1 MSGEPGV
8 VVDRGLCGG
17 GQVRGVVRGMN
28 RRSGAGGDAV
38 QGLAA
43 RGTSAQG
50 AAAEDG
56 APSVAFIVPDFKP
69 RAGGAEQQTRN
80 QAGALAR
87 RGYRVTVLTR
97 RQARGWPRREKLDG
111 FEVVRLGVPGQGRT
125 ADKIMVVDAAAWL
138 WRRRRTIDVINVVGY
153 PDYSFSSVP
162 AGLLRRTVV
171 LWLGLGDA
179 TDILGPSRR
188 RLRRLQRSMRRALLL
203 RCEQV
208 ALTGPIAS
216 ELADLGLATCVTII
230 PVPVD
235 LSYYRPPELD
245 ERARSRRRLGIGD
258 DELVVAYTGSLRAL
272 KGVDRL
278 IDAFAALVE
287 VHSNARLLI
296 VGGERGASDD
306 AGALWR
312 EQAEGSGLASK
323 VTFTGRVTDVRSHL
337 WAADIF
343 VLPSAREG
351 LSNSLLEA
359 MACGLVCIAPVSAAG
374 SEALSGGAGIV
385 PPSNEVEHLV
395 EAMLEVAENGP
406 LRSFLGKTAMERV
419 RSYDLDTVTDNYER
433 LYRQLNRGIA

>member
-1 MSGEPGV
+1 MTRPAGHCGDTDQAV
-8 VVDRGLCGG
+8 V
-17 GQVRGVVRGMN
+17 GQ
-28 RRSGAGGDAV
+28 
-38 QGLAA
+38 
-43 RGTSAQG
+43 GTP
-50 AAAEDG
+50 AEVA
-56 APSVAFIVPDFKP
+56 APSIAFVVPDFQP
-69 RAGGAEQQTRN
+69 RAGGAERQTRN

-87 RGYRVTVLTR
+87 RGHRVTVLTR
-97 RQARGWPRREKLDG
+97 RQARDWPRREKLDG

-125 ADKIMVVDAAAWL
+125 ADKIMVVEVAAWL
-138 WRRRRTIDVINVVGY
+138 WRQRRTIDVLNVVGY
-153 PDYSFSSVP
+153 PDFAFSSVT

-188 RLRRLQRSMRRALLL
+188 RLRRLQRSIRHALLL
-203 RCEQV
+203 RCEHV
-208 ALTGPIAS
+208 ALTRPIAS
-216 ELADLGLATCVTII
+216 ELATVGLATRLTVI

-235 LSYYRPPELD
+235 LSYYRPPAPS
-245 ERARSRRRLGIGD
+245 ERALSRRILSIGD
-258 DELVVAYTGSLRAL
+258 NDLVVAYTGSLRAL

-278 IDAFAALVE
+278 IDAFRGLVE
-287 VHSNARLLI
+287 VHPNARLLI

-343 VLPSAREG
+343 VLPSSREG

-359 MACGLVCIAPVSAAG
+359 MACGLVCIAPLSAAG

-385 PPSNEVEHLV
+385 PPSNEVEHLLKALL
-395 EAMLEVAENGP
+395 EAADNGP
-406 LRSFLGKTAMERV
+406 LRSVLGRTAMERV
-419 RSYDLDTVTDNYER
+419 RSYDLDSVADNYER
-433 LYRQLNRGIA
+433 LYRQVSRGIA